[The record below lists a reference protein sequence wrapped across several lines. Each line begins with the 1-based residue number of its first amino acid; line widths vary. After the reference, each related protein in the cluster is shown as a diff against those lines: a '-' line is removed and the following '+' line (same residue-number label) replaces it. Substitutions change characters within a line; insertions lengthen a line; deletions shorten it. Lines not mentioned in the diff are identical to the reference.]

1 MKEEYVKE
9 IPIRAD
15 RSSIMNLLTDA
26 HLFVGI
32 SGHISIYKIF
42 DTTLNDFVPQAD
54 ANNPGDKYKIAFLYQ
69 DESGILYCL
78 NGVLQGPQVNS
89 NTVAYSGH
97 TDDEQL
103 SLEINFD
110 VKDDNVIGK
119 MSIEYSSGF
128 FDLFKRKSFNKKAK
142 WYGNMAEHI
151 LVKHYS
157 WYLSKLGPSINN
169 NLVEISKA
177 SGDVNE
183 LIAKLRGL
191 MKFNNTFFVLKGD
204 DFKMVGKIS
213 NGDIVNAKLTISGK
227 VYVYR
232 EAIAKLFALTGNAEL
247 KVYRMSSDDAIM
259 AVLENMEQ

>member
-1 MKEEYVKE
+1 M
-9 IPIRAD
+9 
-15 RSSIMNLLTDA
+15 
-26 HLFVGI
+26 
-32 SGHISIYKIF
+32 YKR
-42 DTTLNDFVPQAD
+42 Q
-54 ANNPGDKYKIAFLYQ
+54 
-69 DESGILYCL
+69 
-78 NGVLQGPQVNS
+78 
-89 NTVAYSGH
+89 
-97 TDDEQL
+97 
-103 SLEINFD
+103 
-110 VKDDNVIGK
+110 
-119 MSIEYSSGF
+119 EYSSGF

-157 WYLSKLGPSINN
+157 WYLSKLGPSVSN

-183 LIAKLRGL
+183 LIGKLRGL

-213 NGDIVNAKLTISGK
+213 NGDIVNAKLTMSGK

-232 EAIAKLFALTGNAEL
+232 EAIAKLFTLTGNAEL

-259 AVLENMEQ
+259 AVVENMEQ

>member
-1 MKEEYVKE
+1 M
-9 IPIRAD
+9 
-15 RSSIMNLLTDA
+15 
-26 HLFVGI
+26 
-32 SGHISIYKIF
+32 
-42 DTTLNDFVPQAD
+42 
-54 ANNPGDKYKIAFLYQ
+54 
-69 DESGILYCL
+69 
-78 NGVLQGPQVNS
+78 
-89 NTVAYSGH
+89 
-97 TDDEQL
+97 
-103 SLEINFD
+103 EINFD
-110 VKDDNVIGK
+110 VKDDNVVGK

-157 WYLSKLGPSINN
+157 WYLSKLGPSVSN

-183 LIAKLRGL
+183 LIGKLRGL

-213 NGDIVNAKLTISGK
+213 NGDIVNAKLTMSGK

-232 EAIAKLFALTGNAEL
+232 EAIAKLFTLTGNAEL

-259 AVLENMEQ
+259 AVVENMEQ